1 MNRAAERNA
10 ALRALAEGAAPEFAL
25 LAAASGRLERTL
37 EAQAAKEGWALRR
50 AEAAID
56 ERLRRLLGNLV
67 ARLETL
73 IDRMEH
79 DLTEAG
85 LKAVTGEIANLLR
98 SIEKLQA
105 MLPGTENNNKNKD
118 KDAML
123 HDAEARD
130 RELARLH
137 KRIDA
142 RIVEL
147 AAEAAGR
154 MVERELER
162 RGVS

>member
-1 MNRAAERNA
+1 MNRAAARNA
-10 ALRALAEGAAPEFAL
+10 ALRALAEGAAPEFPL
-25 LAAASGRLERTL
+25 LAAASGRVAATL
-37 EAQAAKEGWALRR
+37 EAQAAKEGWKLRL
-50 AEAAID
+50 AETAID
-56 ERLRRLLGNLV
+56 ERLRRMLGNLV

-85 LKAVTGEIANLLR
+85 LKTVTAEIANLLR

-130 RELARLH
+130 RELAGLH

-142 RIVEL
+142 RVVEL

-162 RGVS
+162 RGVL

>member
-1 MNRAAERNA
+1 
-10 ALRALAEGAAPEFAL
+10 
-25 LAAASGRLERTL
+25 
-37 EAQAAKEGWALRR
+37 
-50 AEAAID
+50 
-56 ERLRRLLGNLV
+56 
-67 ARLETL
+67 
-73 IDRMEH
+73 MEH

-154 MVERELER
+154 MVERELQR
-162 RGVS
+162 RGVL